1 MNQQDSDEA
10 DRLEEMLRR
19 ARHLAERCDPLL
31 AGQYALLVGQI
42 EALLAIIRPG
52 AGAEG

>member
-1 MNQQDSDEA
+1 MNQADSDEA
-10 DRLEEMLRR
+10 ARLEEMLRR
-19 ARHLAERCDPLL
+19 ARQLAERCDPLL

-42 EALLAIIRPG
+42 EALLGIIRPG